1 VIFEALLNGYD
12 THKVSLN
19 VTFQFGNIGYCIHFK
34 RITEVIFTFRYID
47 YNLPINK
54 LNFSNKI
61 SIIYHKE
68 LEIKKT
74 SSSASYHDNYLKVDT
89 NGQLFTTTYDKRNDF
104 SIIQFPHLDS
114 NITTAQAYGVH
125 ISHFAPCELSIL
137 QQNLMIP
144 RF

>member
-1 VIFEALLNGYD
+1 MIFEALLNGYD
-12 THKVSLN
+12 THKVPLN

-74 SSSASYHDNYLKVDT
+74 SYSASYHDNYLIFDT
-89 NGQLFTTTYDKRNDF
+89 NGQLFTTTYDKRNDCN
-104 SIIQFPHLDS
+104 IIQFPHLDS
-114 NITTAQAYGVH
+114 KYNNRSSVWSSY
-125 ISHFAPCELSIL
+125 FAFRTLRTFYFATKFNDS
-137 QQNLMIP
+137 
-144 RF
+144 

>member
-1 VIFEALLNGYD
+1 MIFEALLNGYD
-12 THKVSLN
+12 THKVPLN

-61 SIIYHKE
+61 PIIYHKE
-68 LEIKKT
+68 
-74 SSSASYHDNYLKVDT
+74 
-89 NGQLFTTTYDKRNDF
+89 LFTTTYDKRNDF
-104 SIIQFPHLDS
+104 SIIQFSHLDS